1 MKVVCI
7 NNGPMDGAM
16 DDLVNLTVGKT
27 YEALGDNVSTTDFVF
42 NIINDIG
49 KRASYYHKRFEMVDV
64 TREKKLKQLGI
75 A

>member
-16 DDLVNLTVGKT
+16 NDLVNLTVGKT
-27 YEALGDNVSTTDFVF
+27 YEALGDNVSTSDHVF

-49 KRASYYHKRFEMVDV
+49 KRGSYYHKRFEMIDV
-64 TREKKLKQLGI
+64 TRDKKIDDILND
-75 A
+75 

>member
-7 NNGPMDGAM
+7 DNGPMDGAM

-27 YEALGDNVSTTDFVF
+27 YEALGDGVSTTDFVF

-49 KRASYYHKRFEMVDV
+49 NRASYYHKRFEMIDV
-64 TREKKLKQLGI
+64 TRDKKIDDILND
-75 A
+75 

>member
-7 NNGPMDGAM
+7 DNGPMDGAM

-27 YEALGDNVSTTDFVF
+27 YEALGDGVSTTDFVF

-49 KRASYYHKRFEMVDV
+49 NRASYYHKRFEMIDV
-64 TREKKLKQLGI
+64 TRDKKLEKLGI
-75 A
+75 

>member
-27 YEALGDNVSTTDFVF
+27 YEALGDNISISDHVY
-42 NIINDIG
+42 NLINDIG
-49 KRASYYHKRFEMVDV
+49 KKGSYYHKRFEMIDI
-64 TREKKLKQLGI
+64 TREKKLNQLGI
-75 A
+75 